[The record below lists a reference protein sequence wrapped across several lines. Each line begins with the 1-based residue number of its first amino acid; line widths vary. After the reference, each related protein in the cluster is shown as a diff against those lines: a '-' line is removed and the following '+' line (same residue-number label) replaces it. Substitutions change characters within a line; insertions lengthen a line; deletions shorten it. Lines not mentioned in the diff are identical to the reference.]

1 MNVKKTRKEPKSLYI
16 NVAPLVEVM
25 LVLIIIFMI
34 TVPVLNVGVPVD
46 LPKTRAATL
55 NDSKTPPIV
64 ISIDKDSKI
73 FIEEA
78 EITLNDLIQKLPL
91 ILENGKSDTVYVRGD
106 KDLSYGTVMEIMGII
121 SSTGACKVSLI
132 SEADSSI
139 SKMQNISK
147 KPVEKTTSKKKFN
160 SKSTR
165 KSRRKR

>member
-1 MNVKKTRKEPKSLYI
+1 MKIKHMRREPKSTYI

-46 LPKTRAATL
+46 LPKTQATTL
-55 NDSKTPPIV
+55 NDTKNHPIV

-78 EITLNDLIQKLPL
+78 EISIDELIRKLPA

-106 KDLSYGTVMEIMGII
+106 KGLPYGTIMEIMGVI
-121 SSTGACKVSLI
+121 SSSGICKVSLI
-132 SEADSSI
+132 AEADTVS
-139 SKMQNISK
+139 QNAQ
-147 KPVEKTTSKKKFN
+147 TQKKKTP
-160 SKSTR
+160 K
-165 KSRRKR
+165 KR